1 MTYSNKPWPE
11 TTDYKRHNTPRL
23 YHSQCFSHR
32 AASHIKCQK
41 AVIVYSINL
50 RVGSVARSQVMK
62 LTGSSF
68 LSLLLWKCS
77 DVDAPHARSPHHYRG
92 QCLAEQECAAA
103 TLENRQRG
111 ERRWVPRQS
120 LVLRGVSWWPWLSAL
135 SPRGYSNPNTLSADR
150 HVRQRN
156 LSRAVVWDA
165 VDNVTDVVEE
175 IESRPAQCILRCS
188 HLSLWCSTQNINEK
202 LNPGGH
208 VHSCFSTEN
217 MKLPSKSGSH
227 WGIVFLLFFPF
238 LNYKKI
244 SCLLDSCV

>member
-1 MTYSNKPWPE
+1 MKWLTITNHDLKQP
-11 TTDYKRHNTPRL
+11 TIKDIILQDYITGSVFPTE
-23 YHSQCFSHR
+23 Q
-32 AASHIKCQK
+32 CQK
-41 AVIVYSINL
+41 AVIVYIINL
-50 RVGSVARSQVMK
+50 RVASVAQSQVMK

-68 LSLLLWKCS
+68 LSLRLWKCS

-103 TLENRQRG
+103 TLENRQRR
-111 ERRWVPRQS
+111 ERRRVPRQS
-120 LVLRGVSWWPWLSAL
+120 LVLRGALWRPWLSAL
-135 SPRGYSNPNTLSADR
+135 SPQGYSNPNTLSADR

-227 WGIVFLLFFPF
+227 WELFFLFFFSF
-238 LNYKKI
+238 LNYKNI